1 MPEWINERFN
11 DCVSEIMKKQI
22 GFEFLNTAS
31 GPSLFAK
38 FVAQVKKNSWS
49 SARRANIN
57 FSLIRAKDF
66 ADKEGLIV
74 V

>member
-11 DCVSEIMKKQI
+11 DCVSEIMI

-38 FVAQVKKNSWS
+38 FVAQVKNKPAKVKKKLM
-49 SARRANIN
+49 SARRVD
-57 FSLIRAKDF
+57 L
-66 ADKEGLIV
+66 
-74 V
+74 

>member
-1 MPEWINERFN
+1 MNFVSYKQLDNE
-11 DCVSEIMKKQI
+11 Q
-22 GFEFLNTAS
+22 
-31 GPSLFAK
+31 SLFFDEVRRAS
-38 FVAQVKKNSWS
+38 QKNSWS